1 MNPLLRVPF
10 EIPFDLIRVEH
21 IVPAI
26 RELLVESQK
35 NVDAISDFAGARDF
49 ANTLRALD
57 ESTVHL
63 ENAMAVVRHLEC
75 VSNSPELREAIQ
87 TIEPELSAFYS
98 SIPLNPNLWTAIQ
111 AVSPDGLVPI
121 EKRFLTKQ
129 VDAFRR
135 HGAELE
141 PELKRRSLEI
151 DVELQALCTKFSQN
165 VLDSTN
171 AFELIIEDESRLAG
185 LPEDAKGAA
194 RANAESK
201 GKAGFRFTLQAP
213 SFLPV
218 LTYLDDPAIR
228 RTMWEGYNARATSG
242 EFSNRELM
250 KQILTLRREKAH
262 LLGYFT
268 FADFVL
274 ADRMAQRGAIAME
287 FVSDL
292 ERATREKFSEEHAA
306 LEAFSGQPL
315 NPWDLGYFAEKQR
328 AALYDFDEEALRP
341 YFPVD
346 RVVRGMFELC
356 ERLFGIEVRQI
367 PDAKVYEPS
376 VAYCEIYSDERM
388 IGAFYADWFPRE
400 SKRGGAWMESVR
412 TGGPQADGSFAPHL
426 GVICG
431 NMTPP
436 MPGRPALLTHRE
448 VETIFHEF
456 GHLLHHCLS
465 EVPLR
470 GLSGTNVSWDFVEL
484 PSQIMENWCWERKAL
499 DFFARHFET
508 GEPIPEELF
517 AKMKR
522 ARQYR
527 GASGQMRQLG
537 FATVD
542 LTLHMEFDP
551 KLDRDLLAVANSV
564 LQRFTSIPLPDNY
577 GMILGFTHLFS
588 GPVGYAA
595 GYYSYKWAEV
605 LDADAFSRFQEEG
618 VLNGETGRDFRQK
631 ILAKGNSEE
640 PKDLYRSFMGRD
652 PSQNALLQR
661 IGLIQVSENQ

>member
-10 EIPFDLIRVEH
+10 EIPFDQIRVEH
-21 IVPAI
+21 IVPAV
-26 RELLVESQK
+26 RELLAESQQ
-35 NVDAISDFAGARDF
+35 NVDAIADFEGIRDF
-49 ANTLRALD
+49 SNTLHALD
-57 ESTVHL
+57 ESTIHL

-87 TIEPELSAFYS
+87 VIDPEVSSFYS
-98 SIPLNPNLWTAIQ
+98 SIPLNPKLWTAIQ
-111 AVSPDGLVPI
+111 AVSPDGLAPI

-141 PELKRRSLEI
+141 PQLKKRALAI
-151 DVELQALCTKFSQN
+151 DVELQALCTKFSQH
-165 VLDSTN
+165 VLDATN
-171 AFELIIEDESRLAG
+171 AFELMVDDESKLAG
-185 LPEDAKGAA
+185 LPEGAVAAARGSAEAKG
-194 RANAESK
+194 K
-201 GKAGFRFTLQAP
+201 TGYRFTLQAP
-213 SFLPV
+213 SYLPV
-218 LTYLDDPAIR
+218 LTYLDDAEIR
-228 RTMWEGYNARATSG
+228 RTLWEGYNARATSG
-242 EFSNRELM
+242 EFDNRELM

-274 ADRMAQRGAIAME
+274 ADRMAQRGVIAME
-287 FVSDL
+287 FVTDL
-292 ERATREKFSEEHAA
+292 ESATREKFAEEHIA
-306 LEAFSGQPL
+306 LEAFSGRVL
-315 NPWDLGYFAEKQR
+315 NPWDMGYYAEKQR

-341 YFPVD
+341 FFPVD
-346 RVVRGMFELC
+346 RVVAGMFELC
-356 ERLFGIEVRQI
+356 EKLFGIEVREL

-376 VAYCEIYSDERM
+376 VKYCEIYSDGRM

-436 MPGRPALLTHRE
+436 MPERPALLTHRE

-470 GLSGTNVSWDFVEL
+470 GLSGTNVPWDFVEL
-484 PSQIMENWCWERKAL
+484 PSQIMENWCWEREAL

-508 GEPIPEELF
+508 GEPIPDELF
-517 AKMKR
+517 VKMKR

-527 GASGQMRQLG
+527 GASAQMRQLG

-542 LTLHMEFDP
+542 LTLHTEFDP
-551 KLDRDLLAVANSV
+551 KVERDLLAMANAV
-564 LQRFTSIPLPDNY
+564 LQRFTSIPLPENY

-618 VLNGETGRDFRQK
+618 VLNGETGRDFRRK

-652 PSQNALLQR
+652 PNQTALLLR
-661 IGLIQVSENQ
+661 IGLI

>member
-10 EIPFDLIRVEH
+10 EIPFHEIRVEH
-21 IVPAI
+21 IVPAV
-26 RELLVESQK
+26 RELLAESQQ
-35 NVDAISDFAGARDF
+35 NVDAIADFEGIRDF
-49 ANTLRALD
+49 SNTLHALD
-57 ESTVHL
+57 ESTIHL

-87 TIEPELSAFYS
+87 VIDPEVSSFYS
-98 SIPLNPNLWTAIQ
+98 SIPLNPKLWTAIQ
-111 AVSPDGLVPI
+111 AVSPDGLAPI

-141 PELKRRSLEI
+141 PQLKKRALAI
-151 DVELQALCTKFSQN
+151 DVELQALCTKFSQH
-165 VLDSTN
+165 VLDATN
-171 AFELIIEDESRLAG
+171 AFELMVDDESKLAG
-185 LPEDAKGAA
+185 LPEGAVAAARGSAEAKG
-194 RANAESK
+194 K
-201 GKAGFRFTLQAP
+201 TGYRFTLQAP
-213 SFLPV
+213 SYLPV
-218 LTYLDDPAIR
+218 LTYLDDAEIR
-228 RTMWEGYNARATSG
+228 RALWEGYNARATSG
-242 EFSNRELM
+242 EFDNRELM

-274 ADRMAQRGAIAME
+274 ADRMAQRGVIAME
-287 FVSDL
+287 FVTDL
-292 ERATREKFSEEHAA
+292 ESATRAKFAEEHVA
-306 LEAFSGQPL
+306 LEAFSGRVL
-315 NPWDLGYFAEKQR
+315 NPWDMGYYAEKQR

-346 RVVRGMFELC
+346 RVVAGMFELC
-356 ERLFGIEVRQI
+356 EKLFGIEVREL

-376 VAYCEIYSDERM
+376 VKYCEIYSDGRM

-436 MPGRPALLTHRE
+436 MPERPALLTHRE

-470 GLSGTNVSWDFVEL
+470 GLSGTNVPWDFVEL
-484 PSQIMENWCWERKAL
+484 PSQIMENWCWEREAL

-508 GEPIPEELF
+508 GEPIPDELF
-517 AKMKR
+517 VKMKR

-527 GASGQMRQLG
+527 GASAQMRQLG

-542 LTLHMEFDP
+542 LTLHTEFDP
-551 KLDRDLLAVANSV
+551 KVERDLLAMANAV
-564 LQRFTSIPLPDNY
+564 LQRFTSIPLPENY

-618 VLNGETGRDFRQK
+618 VLNGETGRDFRRK

-652 PSQNALLQR
+652 PNQTALLLR
-661 IGLIQVSENQ
+661 IGLI